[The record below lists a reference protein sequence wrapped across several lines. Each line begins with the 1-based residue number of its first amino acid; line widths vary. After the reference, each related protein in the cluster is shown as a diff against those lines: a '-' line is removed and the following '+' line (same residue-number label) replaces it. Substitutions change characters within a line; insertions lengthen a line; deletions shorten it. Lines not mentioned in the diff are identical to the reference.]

1 MKAKY
6 LFILLAADILAAAV
20 MLGVLS
26 ADKTQWLFL
35 PLALAVVIMILL
47 FRSVIKPAT
56 VATRGMELI
65 SEQDFNNRLT
75 KVGEYNADKVVALF
89 NAMIEKLHSERL
101 RNLEQDSFLR
111 LLVETSPMG
120 VLTLDFD
127 GKVSMINNS
136 MLRILGIKDESEA
149 LGKDLGDLTTE
160 MAPKMLAI
168 PQGENMIIRRGD
180 VRMYRCFHLSFIQ
193 TGFRRRFY
201 LLENLT
207 EEVMKAE
214 RQAYEKVIRIISHEV
229 NNTMGGVKSVLGLLQ
244 DTVDDPEIK
253 EVIESCDDRC
263 EMMCGFIHA
272 YADVVK
278 VPAPVKRR
286 VNLHQELEAMTP
298 FLKELAGTDISL
310 TLNDNEEELT
320 VDLDIAQIQQV
331 VVNIVRNAVDSIT
344 GKGNIDISTGIAAD
358 RVWLEVAND
367 GEPISEEVS
376 HKLFSPFFSTKK
388 EGRGLGLTLISE
400 ILRRHEARFSL
411 LTGSDGITRFKIDF
425 PSSVIANC

>member
-6 LFILLAADILAAAV
+6 LFILLTADILAAAV
-20 MLGVLS
+20 MLGVLP
-26 ADKTQWLFL
+26 ADKVWWLFL
-35 PLALAVVIMILL
+35 PLVLAVVIMILL
-47 FRSVIKPAT
+47 CRSVIKPAT

-89 NAMIEKLHSERL
+89 NAMIEKLHGERL

-111 LLVETSPMG
+111 LLVQTSPMG
-120 VLTLDFD
+120 VMTLDFD

-136 MLRILGIKDESEA
+136 MLRIFGMKDESEA
-149 LGKDLGDLTTE
+149 LGKDLAALPTD
-160 MAPKMLAI
+160 MAPKMTAI
-168 PQGENMIIRRGD
+168 PHGENMIIRRGD

-263 EMMCGFIHA
+263 EMMCGFIRA

-286 VNLHQELEAMTP
+286 VDLHQELEAMTP

-310 TLNDNEEELT
+310 TLNDTEEELT

-344 GKGNIDISTGIAAD
+344 DKGNIDISTGGAPG
-358 RVWLEVAND
+358 RVWMEVAND

-425 PSSVIANC
+425 PTLT